1 MDGTTDVI
9 KAFDIRDNLFER
21 TLTANVLRHRPNG
34 VPTDG
39 SLNDGRTVI
48 GIGLEGR
55 PRMPA
60 PTESARV
67 ATVPATMPRREGFS
81 GRRGGAG
88 GRRKAGSSAR
98 CAAMRRRTDG
108 ADAMAR
114 TGARGAGDGRRGRVR
129 DTHDNLQTTVSNTC
143 SSNTCTIA
151 CTAANVET
159 HSNICFILRVIGL
172 KLTHPVDGHP
182 CTSASTPTKEGP

>member
-98 CAAMRRRTDG
+98 CASMRRRTDG
-108 ADAMAR
+108 ADAMSR
-114 TGARGAGDGRRGRVR
+114 TVARGASCAGRIGERRAGKETAGVGEYETLMTTSKQRYRTHVR
-129 DTHDNLQTTVSNTC
+129 RT
-143 SSNTCTIA
+143 
-151 CTAANVET
+151 
-159 HSNICFILRVIGL
+159 
-172 KLTHPVDGHP
+172 PVR
-182 CTSASTPTKEGP
+182 